1 MKRRMI
7 KKFLLFFVILMLG
20 PVWDGLCNGP
30 KQVTIRTPENP
41 FLIGVVIRQSQSSV
55 VEEMLARLKKRKV

>member
-1 MKRRMI
+1 MKRKTL

-30 KQVTIRTPENP
+30 KQIAIRARENP